1 MYYFGLILSIITV
14 CYNAK
19 EDLAQTVDSVLSQ
32 TWRNFE
38 YIVVD
43 GDSTDGTKEYL
54 EQLRPSFKEKNITLR
69 YVSEKDEGIYDAMNK
84 GTLMATGHWVMY
96 LNAGDLFVNASVL
109 RNIFADDP
117 DTQILYGDTL
127 CTYQGQV
134 KRYPAKPLSTLP
146 RQMAFCHQSALI
158 ERDVA
163 LRFPYDT
170 SYKICADHHFFLK
183 AYSKGLAFEYC
194 ELPIAVYEISGVS
207 DRNKWQAHKEQ
218 LRMQKELG
226 ELSITPKWILLEL
239 VFFIKLGL
247 KTILGQAFIDK
258 VRKKRLS

>member
-1 MYYFGLILSIITV
+1 MYYSGLILSIITV
-14 CYNAK
+14 CYNAQ
-19 EDLAQTVDSVLSQ
+19 EDLARTVDSVLAQ
-32 TWRNFE
+32 TWKKFE

-54 EQLRPSFKEKNITLR
+54 NVIRSRFAEKGIKFR

-84 GTLMATGHWVMY
+84 GTRMAAGHWVMY
-96 LNAGDLFVNASVL
+96 LNAGDLFANVSVL

-134 KRYPAKPLSTLP
+134 RRYPAKSLSTLP

-194 ELPIAVYEISGVS
+194 GLPIAVYEISGVS
-207 DRNKWQAHKEQ
+207 DRHKWQAHKEQ
-218 LRMQKELG
+218 LRMQVELG

-239 VFFIKLGL
+239 VFFIKLIL
-247 KTILGQAFIDK
+247 KAILGQKFIDK
-258 VRKKRLS
+258 VRKKRLR

>member
-1 MYYFGLILSIITV
+1 
-14 CYNAK
+14 
-19 EDLAQTVDSVLSQ
+19 
-32 TWRNFE
+32 
-38 YIVVD
+38 
-43 GDSTDGTKEYL
+43 
-54 EQLRPSFKEKNITLR
+54 
-69 YVSEKDEGIYDAMNK
+69 MNK

-194 ELPIAVYEISGVS
+194 GLPIAVYEISGVS
-207 DRNKWQAHKEQ
+207 DQNKWQAHKEQ

-247 KTILGQAFIDK
+247 KTTLDRHLLIKSEKAG
-258 VRKKRLS
+258 